1 MEYYGLDIH
10 KLSITY
16 TCMNEQGQILRRG
29 QVATTPEAIREIV
42 APSGGQAWVALEATR
57 GWSYV
62 YDTLEPLGV
71 HLFLSH
77 PKRVKAIA
85 SAKVKTD
92 AIDSAT
98 LAHLLRTRLLPVSYA
113 PPPPVRSWREMVRT
127 RQGLVGMRSACR
139 HRIHSILAKEGLI
152 VPMSDLFGKKGRRW
166 LAAQSLSAPHRQ
178 LVDLLSDQVGSITQA
193 ITEIEENLRHTLGE
207 LPALAR
213 LMTVPGFGLLTA
225 AAFLAEVGNVD
236 RFPRARHL
244 VSYLGLAPR
253 VRASGGHVRT
263 GSLTKE
269 GPPLVRSYLV
279 QAVQNATRSPGPC
292 QDLYLRVRERSGAKS
307 ARVAVARKLAIL
319 AYLAWKFPKEVTSR
333 E

>member
-16 TCMNEQGQILRRG
+16 TCMNEQGQVLRRG

-42 APSGGQAWVALEATR
+42 APSGEQAWVALEATR

-113 PPPPVRSWREMVRT
+113 PPPPVRNWREMLRT

-166 LAAQSLSAPHRQ
+166 LAVQSLSAPHRQ
-178 LVDLLSDQVGSITQA
+178 LVDLLSGQVGSITQA
-193 ITEIEENLRHTLGE
+193 ITEIEESLRHTLGE
-207 LPALAR
+207 LPVLAR

-236 RFPRARHL
+236 RFPRARYL

-333 E
+333 G